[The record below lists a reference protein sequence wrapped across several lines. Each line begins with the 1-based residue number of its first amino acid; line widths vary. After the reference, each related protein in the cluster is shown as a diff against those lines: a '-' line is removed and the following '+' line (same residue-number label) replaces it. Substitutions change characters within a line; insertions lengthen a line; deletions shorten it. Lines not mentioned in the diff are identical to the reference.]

1 MIRNSRKS
9 LILTLAVTFV
19 LMSLLVI
26 FTTRVIYRSSFSYVH
41 EMGDDKTAA
50 ITADLENYLENAKSV
65 LWVAADTVDHMVQ
78 NGASYEEIKE
88 YITRE
93 SSNSEAQFDESYTG
107 IYGVIRGE
115 YVDGVGW
122 VPPEDYDPISRDWYQ
137 TTVAGKGEVVIDRK
151 SVV

>member
-93 SSNSEAQFDESYTG
+93 SSNSEAQFDESYT
-107 IYGVIRGE
+107 VIIARR
-115 YVDGVGW
+115 Y
-122 VPPEDYDPISRDWYQ
+122 SR
-137 TTVAGKGEVVIDRK
+137 VIHLITASLPLK
-151 SVV
+151 